1 MGACWAVGRF
11 YDSKAGYESV
21 FLLIA
26 SLHLISAVLLQIFVP
41 KIALVTD

>member
-1 MGACWAVGRF
+1 MIQEAV
-11 YDSKAGYESV
+11 YESV

-41 KIALVTD
+41 KIALVTE